1 MVKLYSTHCPQCIM
15 LENMLKQKK
24 VNYELV
30 KTTPEEVK
38 AMGFA
43 SVPVLEA
50 DGKFMTFPE
59 ARAWA
64 VKQK

>member
-1 MVKLYSTHCPQCIM
+1 M